1 MKTFQEI
8 LEGKTKTD
16 LPEIPAIKKPA
27 KAKTPTKREEIPG
40 LGTTIAEASNW
51 KFADSADA
59 ANYMDSIEFKLKE
72 VISMASDK
80 RFVDWCAIT
89 DKNFGTNTSARLKA
103 LIKTSTQ
110 AMGSFNT
117 LQDEMDEAS

>member
-40 LGTTIAEASNW
+40 LGATIAENSNY
-51 KFADSADA
+51 K
-59 ANYMDSIEFKLKE
+59 
-72 VISMASDK
+72 
-80 RFVDWCAIT
+80 
-89 DKNFGTNTSARLKA
+89 G
-103 LIKTSTQ
+103 
-110 AMGSFNT
+110 
-117 LQDEMDEAS
+117 